1 MIYRM
6 AISTLVVLAAAGC
19 SGSDATEPL
28 RQDATLT
35 VTPAASRSAEGAARS
50 GSLHI
55 AKDCST
61 YAGQAGQICTITSSS
76 LGQIPV
82 GSTVTYLSAASAAG
96 LLDTDVV
103 LDPPGP
109 GNNAAFG
116 HCTLSLVTYL
126 GTCTFSGGTGK
137 FTHFRAR
144 VAVSPLTLPNFAWEG
159 SYSFG
164 SE

>member
-19 SGSDATEPL
+19 SGSDATEPR

-35 VTPAASRSAEGAARS
+35 VTPAASRSADGVARS

-55 AKDCST
+55 FKDCST

-76 LGQIPV
+76 LKQIPV
-82 GSTVTYLSAASAAG
+82 GSTITYESAASPG

-103 LDPPGP
+103 LDPPGS
-109 GNNAAFG
+109 GNNTAFG

-126 GTCTFSGGTGK
+126 GTCTLSGGTGK
-137 FTHFRAR
+137 FTHFRAE

-164 SE
+164 K